1 MFYYSW
7 EKLGSKEQFYLVLIK
22 LVINLGVIEILHK
35 RRGGWGSVYVLIIFD
50 DMRAERGGGLDG
62 GYVRNIYL
70 LFLNKL
76 KICMPMFTQA

>member
-1 MFYYSW
+1 M
-7 EKLGSKEQFYLVLIK
+7 LIK

-50 DMRAERGGGLDG
+50 DMRAGGGGVDG